1 MLARLQ
7 NPAQSTNIEES
18 ENWPE
23 SVPALLVSVDDVRN
37 EFYSRVRRLRIGSG
51 LLRLVQDFMTSQGY
65 KGLDWDQRPSGIS
78 ILDVMVDVLRG
89 KLGSGIKFLGTMV
102 KYANILLFGRMNN
115 FNKVW
120 NRKLKTSQL
129 SELLEKLHVFFHSL
143 SSVVRSNE
151 EEARAKIVVSRSA
164 LPEQIDD
171 DNMSTISSQL
181 AESVGEW
188 LTEYLKFASR
198 PYSISGHD

>member
-1 MLARLQ
+1 
-7 NPAQSTNIEES
+7 
-18 ENWPE
+18 
-23 SVPALLVSVDDVRN
+23 
-37 EFYSRVRRLRIGSG
+37 
-51 LLRLVQDFMTSQGY
+51 MTSQGY

-143 SSVVRSNE
+143 LSVVRSNE